1 MLIVCGREDLG
12 EEYMAEL
19 IYAVDRE
26 RILGVDP
33 VVKIL
38 RVLKYPRQH
47 ALYWPDQAIEIPP
60 IAESEYVRMHVLRAA
75 GPDELKALGSWDECL
90 RHAQERALQ
99 EETNEEARE
108 IIRRHLSGEYRRK
121 RTAHT
126 FTRWEI
132 DELVRD
138 RYGINRQKYLWSGR
152 GQDTAPVG
160 EHREGEGPA

>member
-60 IAESEYVRMHVLRAA
+60 ITESEYVRMHILRAA

-90 RHAQERALQ
+90 RRAQERALKD
-99 EETNEEARE
+99 ETNEQARE
-108 IIRRHLSGEYRRK
+108 IISRHMAGDYRRK
-121 RTAHT
+121 RSAYT
-126 FTRWEI
+126 FTSWEI

-138 RYGINRQKYLWSGR
+138 RYGINRQTNLCSCREQNK
-152 GQDTAPVG
+152 APVG
-160 EHREGEGPA
+160 EHREGEDPA